1 MLKTIKNK
9 ILLVII
15 MSDKIVELSTKL
27 ISSINTAPLIVITG
41 AAIAGLIMYKNT
53 PVTNNNSVSDVP
65 DK

>member
-1 MLKTIKNK
+1 
-9 ILLVII
+9 